1 MIRTAAIHR
10 RLGPWLIGLYVLAIV
25 GGFVPLV
32 TSYGAHSGAPWTIS
46 QSTSSTGPQQ
56 RHHLGDADD
65 AAHHHVLQDLTGTVA
80 RLPDRNDIPVVHIAI
95 MPVASRPLNEADA
108 VRLERPPKPDL
119 SI

>member
-32 TSYGAHSGAPWTIS
+32 TSYSAHSGAPWTIS
-46 QSTSSTGPQQ
+46 QANGSTGPQQ

-65 AAHHHVLQDLTGTVA
+65 AAHHHVLQDLTGTA
-80 RLPDRNDIPVVHIAI
+80 AWLPNSNDIPVVHIAI
-95 MPVASRPLNEADA
+95 TPPAPRSFTEADA
-108 VRLERPPKPDL
+108 LRLERPPKPHL